1 MIKTI
6 ITINSC
12 KVVWI
17 KFIQGGMNL
26 IMIIISSIHFP
37 SKRSDEERKL
47 SELRTLS
54 ANNVFV
60 EETVILYKQ
69 KSL

>member
-1 MIKTI
+1 
-6 ITINSC
+6 
-12 KVVWI
+12 
-17 KFIQGGMNL
+17 MNL